1 MNTVLYQN
9 NINPVMNLNLMKFI
23 KSHPL
28 PDQITA
34 TLETASL
41 FRRLA
46 RMQNPRKS
54 EDEQV

>member
-1 MNTVLYQN
+1 
-9 NINPVMNLNLMKFI
+9 MNLNLMKFI